1 VFLTHFPSAWRP
13 AGGSDG
19 PPMSRHN
26 QQRSVEEDRSLL
38 GDTHAMKIVKPS
50 VYILEGLSTGV
61 NMDVSAPHSIHK
73 WFH

>member
-13 AGGSDG
+13 AGVSDA

-26 QQRSVEEDRSLL
+26 QQRSIEEDRSLL
-38 GDTHAMKIVKPS
+38 RGNHTMKIVKPS
-50 VYILEGLSTGV
+50 VDILDGLSTGV
-61 NMDVSAPHSIHK
+61 NMDVCAPHLIQK